1 MSANAGL
8 DWHTRLLELLP
19 NLRAFANSLCRDA
32 DYADDLVQQ
41 TLLKAWKSRYSFH
54 EGSNLKA
61 WLFAILRNT
70 FLTELRKRKYEAED
84 PDDEL
89 QHSLISRGG
98 QQAHMDMLDFEL
110 ALSKLPQEQREVLI
124 LVGAEGVSYDE
135 AALICGCAIGTIKS
149 RMSRARERL
158 CELMGV
164 GGAADFGPDKSD
176 LGQNTVAT
184 S

>member
-1 MSANAGL
+1 MPPECRNNYE
-8 DWHTRLLELLP
+8 RL
-19 NLRAFANSLCRDA
+19 N
-32 DYADDLVQQ
+32 
-41 TLLKAWKSRYSFH
+41 
-54 EGSNLKA
+54 NLKA

-70 FLTELRKRKYEAED
+70 FLTELRKRKYEAEG

-89 QHSLISRGG
+89 QNSLTSRGG

-135 AALICGCAIGTIKS
+135 AALICGCAVGTIKS

-164 GGAADFGPDKSD
+164 VGAEEFGPDKAD

>member
-1 MSANAGL
+1 MESEQNP
-8 DWHTRLLELLP
+8 DWRTRLLELLP
-19 NLRAFANSLCRDA
+19 NLHAFANSLCKNP

-41 TLLKAWKSRYSFH
+41 TLLKAWKSRHTFH

-70 FLTELRKRKYEAED
+70 FLTELRKKKYEAED
-84 PDDEL
+84 PDEQL
-89 QHSLISRGG
+89 QNSLTSRGG
-98 QQAHMDMLDFEL
+98 QQAHMDMLDFEV
-110 ALSKLPQEQREVLI
+110 ALSKLPKEQREVLI

-149 RMSRARERL
+149 RMNRARERL

-164 GGAADFGPDKSD
+164 DGAEDFGPDKSD